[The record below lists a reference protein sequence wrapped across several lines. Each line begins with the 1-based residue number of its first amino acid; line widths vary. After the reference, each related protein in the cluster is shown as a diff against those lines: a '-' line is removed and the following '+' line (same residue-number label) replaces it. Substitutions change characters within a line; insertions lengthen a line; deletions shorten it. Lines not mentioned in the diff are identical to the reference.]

1 MDRKVI
7 EVDWVVLG
15 SIVGLNMLEFF
26 CYERLKYFGFDRNNL
41 NKNVFSNFLFWI
53 KFGIMF
59 YIGNLRFYCL
69 DELLKLSC

>member
-53 KFGIMF
+53 KFGNMI
-59 YIGNLRFYCL
+59 YIGI
-69 DELLKLSC
+69 LSVYYLNEF